1 MLLIFDVMQ
10 LIFIIQCTLQLNYS
24 SKLLESLKQIDD
36 ENRKDVKGILQQVL
50 ESHIMLRDFVNKMY
64 TPFAVFVLLQLM
76 QPSIDL
82 AVSVYIV
89 TSVPPEH
96 RSLELFIYAVMI
108 IYELGIFCFAGQY
121 LTDKFEELYD
131 NMLEVSWDDFTLEEK
146 RNFLIILHNIQQPV
160 ILKTYFTELSVVV
173 FRNVSYT
180 EFIDS
185 LITSSKY
192 EIILTFQLTFYF
204 LELFCSFDYQT
215 IFYTVMTSVINGTPI
230 KKLIVFFWT
239 DFKQRVHLLRYSKHL
254 SSLNAQES
262 AGKSNFPNQTV
273 YFCVMHITS
282 KCEML
287 KK

>member
-146 RNFLIILHNIQQPV
+146 RNFLIILHNSRWFWKHISP
-160 ILKTYFTELSVVV
+160 SC
-173 FRNVSYT
+173 RW
-180 EFIDS
+180 
-185 LITSSKY
+185 
-192 EIILTFQLTFYF
+192 
-204 LELFCSFDYQT
+204 LFF
-215 IFYTVMTSVINGTPI
+215 GT
-230 KKLIVFFWT
+230 
-239 DFKQRVHLLRYSKHL
+239 
-254 SSLNAQES
+254 
-262 AGKSNFPNQTV
+262 
-273 YFCVMHITS
+273 
-282 KCEML
+282 
-287 KK
+287 